1 MLAVKTSPSPNV
13 AEVTASSHTLVCPY
27 VVLTFATLD
36 GLGPGLP
43 EKYAIC
49 EDFTP
54 VLSMQLASITCS
66 PTRRRMGRPLDEI
79 ELDAMMKETHPQ
91 RHILKAG
98 NSLMKQE

>member
-1 MLAVKTSPSPNV
+1 MLAVKVSPSGNI
-13 AEVTASSHTLVCPY
+13 AEVTAYSHVLVCPY
-27 VVLTFATLD
+27 VVLTSATLD

-49 EDFTP
+49 EDCTP

-66 PTRRRMGRPLDEI
+66 PAPRRMRRPLDEI

-91 RHILKAG
+91 RRILKTR
-98 NSLMKQE
+98 NSLMKQG

>member
-1 MLAVKTSPSPNV
+1 MLAVKVSPSGNV

-27 VVLTFATLD
+27 VVPTFATSD

-49 EDFTP
+49 EDITP

-66 PTRRRMGRPLDEI
+66 PAPCWMRRPLDEI

-91 RHILKAG
+91 RRILKAR
-98 NSLMKQE
+98 NLL